1 VTVLQT
7 VLVVLAVVVV
17 VVFIGGLLAAA
28 RRDRRLEP
36 RFSADV
42 ARADAALELARA
54 TDRGWDRAA
63 LERAVRRELAASRPD
78 AVIEELHLV
87 LVEDLPGIEGDQ
99 ARFSVTCAD
108 GTLIDVLLTR
118 GSGDWAAALR

>member
-1 VTVLQT
+1 M
-7 VLVVLAVVVV
+7 LVVLAALVVI
-17 VVFIGGLLAAA
+17 VFIGGLLAAA
-28 RRDRRLEP
+28 RRDRRLDP

-54 TDRGWDRAA
+54 TDRGWDRVA
-63 LERAVRRELAASRPD
+63 LEGAVRREFAASRPD

-99 ARFSVTCAD
+99 ARFTVTCTD
-108 GTLIDVLLTR
+108 GAVIDVLLTR
-118 GSGDWAAALR
+118 DSGDWAAALR